1 VSEFLLLGTRPA
13 PPPEM
18 SPARAARDLATLAAW
33 HRWLRRWGL
42 LRSYA
47 VRPPWLAGPRVCLV
61 VRAAGP
67 AAAARLAAGWG
78 QAGGYQ
84 VTVLRLCDAA
94 TGEGP
99 HGE

>member
-1 VSEFLLLGTRPA
+1 
-13 PPPEM
+13 
-18 SPARAARDLATLAAW
+18 
-33 HRWLRRWGL
+33 
-42 LRSYA
+42 
-47 VRPPWLAGPRVCLV
+47 

-99 HGE
+99 HGER